1 MSLVV
6 VGSVAFDSLK
16 TPYGDAPEILGG
28 AATHFSVT
36 ASYFVPVRVVAVVG
50 EDFREEHLMV
60 FRNRGIDTAGLER
73 AKGKTFRWVAEYSGA
88 MNEARTLDTQL
99 NVFEHFAPKVPPSYA
114 DSECLFLA
122 NIQPKLQ
129 LQVREQF
136 PSARIVAMDTMNF
149 WIQGAP
155 DDLRATLK
163 RVDILTI
170 NETEA
175 RMLSGCHNLVKAA
188 KAVQALGPRLVI
200 VKRGEYGV
208 ISFNGDSVF
217 SVPAYPLE
225 EVHDPTGAGDSFAG
239 GFMGHLARSGDLTE
253 QNLRRAMVYGSV
265 MASFA
270 VEEFGLERTARLT
283 TSEIEA
289 RYREFK
295 NLTHFDV

>member
-16 TPYGDAPEILGG
+16 TPHGDAPEILGG

-50 EDFREEHLMV
+50 DDFREEHLMV
-60 FRNRGIDTAGLER
+60 FRNRGIDTTGLEH
-73 AKGKTFRWVAEYSGA
+73 AKGKTFRWSAEYSGA

-99 NVFEHFAPKVPPSYA
+99 NVFEQFAPKVPPSYA
-114 DSECLFLA
+114 DSDCLFLA

-149 WIQGAP
+149 WIQGTP
-155 DDLRATLK
+155 DDLKATLK

-170 NETEA
+170 NENEA

-188 KAVQALGPRLVI
+188 RAVQALGPRLVI
-200 VKRGEYGV
+200 VKRGEYGA
-208 ISFNGDSVF
+208 ISFSGDSVF

-295 NLTHFDV
+295 DLTHFDV